1 MIAIGIILGV
11 VLLYNLATMDDYIQ
25 TMNHGWPP
33 GHEVRV
39 NFWTN
44 KPLKK

>member
-1 MIAIGIILGV
+1 MVILGV
-11 VLLYNLATMDDYIQ
+11 TVAAVVLYKLATMDDYIQ